1 MENQIIIFT
10 GPSLNHK
17 EAKKILDA
25 DYRPPVGRDD
35 ILWALKDKPKVI
47 GVIDGVFH
55 QRPAVSHKE
64 LLRALESGVEVVGGS
79 SMGGFEGF

>member
-25 DYRPPVGRDD
+25 DYCPPVGRDD

-47 GVIDGVFH
+47 GLLTVFSIRD
-55 QRPAVSHKE
+55 QLYLTRNS
-64 LLRALESGVEVVGGS
+64 
-79 SMGGFEGF
+79 